1 MLKDEPT
8 GKDVSRILNR
18 SIIESL
24 GGPEGEPDSAHILS
38 AALSYVALKTL
49 GLVVDDEPAVR
60 MCLSGSNSYGLDFI
74 SVAKST
80 TMLDGSWEGK
90 RQQRKP
96 VV

>member
-1 MLKDEPT
+1 MIKDEPV
-8 GKDVSRILNR
+8 GKDVSKFLNR
-18 SIIESL
+18 SIVESL
-24 GGPEGEPDSAHILS
+24 GGPEGEPDSAHMLS
-38 AALSYVALKTL
+38 AALSYTALKAL

-80 TMLDGSWEGK
+80 IGPMSE
-90 RQQRKP
+90 QQRKP